1 MRPPRG
7 SAGTETDATPH
18 QLLKTPKV
26 TGGESFDDRVVLKAE
41 GEMLPGMNARALV
54 RMLREAGAWRYD
66 GGATVGMLR
75 DGDRASLSPA
85 SRA

>member
-1 MRPPRG
+1 
-7 SAGTETDATPH
+7 
-18 QLLKTPKV
+18 
-26 TGGESFDDRVVLKAE
+26 VVLKAE
-41 GEMLPGMNARALV
+41 GEMLPGMNARAPV

-66 GGATVGMLR
+66 GGAAVGMLR

>member
-1 MRPPRG
+1 
-7 SAGTETDATPH
+7 
-18 QLLKTPKV
+18 
-26 TGGESFDDRVVLKAE
+26 VVLKAE